1 MTAKKQHRT
10 ASNGSVRYQNT
21 NIQPGFKARLTF
33 LELAGI
39 NLQRCSHRGG
49 AGVKCKRKRQTW
61 KRQARDRLGRGI

>member
-49 AGVKCKRKRQTW
+49 EG
-61 KRQARDRLGRGI
+61 

>member
-1 MTAKKQHRT
+1 VGSKGRFRTLSTVYDGQET
-10 ASNGSVRYQNT
+10 ASNRVERQRERYQNT

-49 AGVKCKRKRQTW
+49 QG
-61 KRQARDRLGRGI
+61 